1 MWAGLD
7 DPALEER
14 LARAPFRAYTSQT
27 LTSAE
32 QLRAAVVSVRE
43 LGYATAQE
51 QLECGIVAIAV
62 PVRDP
67 SRRVIASINCSS
79 ELARNDLQTLVA
91 TRLAPL
97 RETAAQIE
105 QALERFPALAHA
117 IGASYG

>member
-1 MWAGLD
+1 MSGSYAH
-7 DPALEER
+7 
-14 LARAPFRAYTSQT
+14 TSIPS
-27 LTSAE
+27 SASAQPQNSPE
-32 QLRAAVVSVRE
+32 VKQEPNEVVSVRE